1 MTKFSF
7 PGFGI
12 GETEVNPVAIS
23 FSLFGKDIEIRWYGL
38 IICIGM
44 ILAVLYVA
52 HRAKKEKKITFDD
65 VLDIA
70 LVIIPAGIVGA
81 RLYYVIWKFEDYLFT
96 GGLWYEN
103 IWITLKRTVA
113 VWEGGLAIY
122 GGIIAGGIAL
132 YFVARHKKQNPLNLL
147 DMVSPAVM
155 IGQILG
161 RWGNFFNGEAHGG
174 ETDIFCRMGLFEDGE
189 WIYVHPTFLY
199 ESLWNLCGF
208 AVANI
213 LFKKKKFEG
222 EIFFFY
228 IAWYGFGRM
237 FIEGLRTDSLYLG
250 PWRVSQLVGFC
261 CFVVGTV
268 IFIVMMNRARAKT
281 EEESVEY
288 EGVYASLRKHRSVAK
303 SESEIK
309 KEEEEDAILDKIIK
323 KEDSETE
330 EAVSEDEE

>member
-12 GETEVNPVAIS
+12 PETEVNPVAIA
-23 FSLFGKDIEIRWYGL
+23 FSLFGKDVEIRWYGL

-44 ILAVLYVA
+44 ILAVCYVA
-52 HRAKKEKKITFDD
+52 WRSKKEETVSFED
-65 VLDIA
+65 VLDLA
-70 LVIIPAGIVGA
+70 LIIIPSGIVGA

-103 IWITLKRTVA
+103 IWITLKNSVS

-132 YFVARHKKQNPLNLL
+132 YFVARHKKQNPLTVL

-174 ETDIFCRMGLFEDGE
+174 KTDIFCRMGLYEGGE

-208 AVANI
+208 VIANI
-213 LFKKKKFEG
+213 LYKKKKFEG
-222 EIFFFY
+222 EIFLFY
-228 IAWYGFGRM
+228 ISWYGFGRM
-237 FIEGLRTDSLYLG
+237 FIEGLRTDSLLIG
-250 PWRVSQLVGFC
+250 PWKVSQLVGFC
-261 CFVVGTV
+261 CFIVGT
-268 IFIVMMNRARAKT
+268 ILFIVMMNRARAKK
-281 EEESVEY
+281 EEETVAY
-288 EGVYASLRKHRSVAK
+288 EGVYGNLRRHKVEEK
-303 SESEIK
+303 SEK
-309 KEEEEDAILDKIIK
+309 QLAEEAEEDAILDKIIK
-323 KEDSETE
+323 KEDPSADEFAE
-330 EAVSEDEE
+330 EDEE